1 MLELA
6 AMNTYKNL
14 AGKQEMPL
22 IRFRLAFFLTLPCFL
37 LISCTPSYYIAER
50 DTILFKGD
58 VSPIVSS
65 KKALAGDLSNLSEG
79 EATVIAIAK
88 DGTGALSQPGTVSAN
103 ITETVLIERD
113 FDDSLETIMLK
124 CDPDSDGI
132 FDIFCIDL
140 LAFLKSGAL
149 SKYKGSDTLFN
160 QKFVTFQ
167 TQYSI
172 GREPRRNAADFA
184 QKEITMDIADESE
197 TDLYLNILTIN
208 RGNKIFDGDL
218 VIHANIPPQVKFLK
232 VTQTDK
238 IRDNLSLKTTLM
250 SIPII
255 QLFALALNDFAVV
268 SSKAIF
274 TSTTTEDGNLKLTA
288 ENIRLAPGEG
298 VNLGYRVA
306 YKTEG
311 I

>member
-1 MLELA
+1 MFELA

-14 AGKQEMPL
+14 AGKQEAPL

-37 LISCTPSYYIAER
+37 LISCAPSYYIAER

-79 EATVIAIAK
+79 EATVIALAK
-88 DGTGALSQPGTVSAN
+88 DGTGALSQPDTVSAN

-113 FDDSLETIMLK
+113 FDDSLEAIMLK

-132 FDIFCIDL
+132 FDIFCIEL
-140 LAFLKSGAL
+140 LAFLKS
-149 SKYKGSDTLFN
+149 SDTLFN
-160 QKFVTFQ
+160 QQFVTFQ

-184 QKEITMDIADESE
+184 QKETTVDIADESE
-197 TDLYLNILTIN
+197 ADLYLNILAIN

-238 IRDNLSLKTTLM
+238 IRDNLALKTTLM

-255 QLFALALNDFAVV
+255 QLFAFALNDFAVV